1 MVSLDSLCFFPLD
14 KKEKK
19 QTTVISPKLSH
30 ILSAQNNSQHL
41 PCV

>member
-14 KKEKK
+14 KKEK

-30 ILSAQNNSQHL
+30 ILSAQNNSQHVA
-41 PCV
+41 CV